1 MVMVDTGGE
10 MKTREEILADAI
22 VNMYHLSRHSRDEVL
37 KVVQNHWPTEELQMQ
52 ADRIVELEEYEW
64 KYKGLCK

>member
-1 MVMVDTGGE
+1 MSSSETKTGP
-10 MKTREEILADAI
+10 MILAEAI
-22 VNMYHLSRHSRDEVL
+22 VGMYHLSRYDRDEVL